1 MGFLGVLST
10 ILTPREGSKCE
21 SQRAEAD
28 DSSSALIVKPE
39 ASLRSRSAA
48 PPPFFFAL
56 ADISWVFITYNWI
69 ILSTPTLLSLLY
81 RSLGSRDPWLR
92 IIN

>member
-10 ILTPREGSKCE
+10 ILTPREGSKGE

-28 DSSSALIVKPE
+28 DSSSALIVKLE
-39 ASLRSRSAA
+39 ASLRSRSA
-48 PPPFFFAL
+48 PRPFFFFAL

-69 ILSTPTLLSLLY
+69 ILSTPT
-81 RSLGSRDPWLR
+81 
-92 IIN
+92 